1 MAGDGQILICPDCAE
16 PIPLPAAAELGQL
29 VECPNCAGL
38 TFRLLERGG
47 ALTWTRVHRVSCPGS
62 DAFLE
67 VLDGTAEGT
76 VYHCGAAAYTLT
88 YAFGSYALER
98 LIPPPR

>member
-1 MAGDGQILICPDCAE
+1 MADEGEILICPDCAE
-16 PIPLPAAAELGQL
+16 PVPLPPVAQPGEL

-47 ALTWTRVHRVSCPGS
+47 TLTWMRVHRVSCPGS
-62 DAFLE
+62 DAVVE
-67 VLDGTAEGT
+67 VLDGTREGT
-76 VYHCGAAAYTLT
+76 VYHCGGTPYILT

-98 LIPPPR
+98 LAPPPQ